1 MSRKHFLLPLK
12 ANLNAF
18 GGRFKTHSLSISFF
32 FLISLLPNEQLMKK
46 IKFESGN

>member
-32 FLISLLPNEQLMKK
+32 LISLLPNEQLMKK